1 MTDSQPPLPDRMPHG
16 RDPRSSDSE
25 WDYTREAALLALV
38 AGALAASV
46 VIYAGI
52 AWFLTSEAM
61 AAGFEPA
68 GLPGSV
74 GLALAVAGVALLIV
88 APVVQRKVR
97 ESARGTTPAGAVNAF
112 RVSTV
117 VGFALREAAA
127 VLGLVLA
134 ILTGNPLW
142 CYGLS
147 AAALA
152 AMMLGWPTRDK
163 LERFARGAVG
173 PS

>member
-1 MTDSQPPLPDRMPHG
+1 MTDSQPPLPERMPHG
-16 RDPRSSDSE
+16 RDPRDP
-25 WDYTREAALLALV
+25 DYAREATLLTLV

-68 GLPGSV
+68 GLPGGV
-74 GLALAVAGVALLIV
+74 GLALAVGGVALLVV

-97 ESARGTTPAGAVNAF
+97 ESARGTTPTGAVNAF
-112 RVSTV
+112 RVSTI

-127 VLGLVLA
+127 VLGLVIA
-134 ILTGNPLW
+134 VLTGQPLW

-147 AAALA
+147 AAALG
-152 AMMLGWPTRDK
+152 AMILGWPTRDA
-163 LERFARGAVG
+163 LERFARGAVA